1 MYDFGV
7 CKQCKMEISEERLQA
22 QPVVCNHCGYSPS
35 ENQTRVAKSL
45 DRKVRSTMYT
55 ISISMCFVFVGLV
68 IWDNHILTAA
78 PIQAKQLL
86 GMASA
91 EDHETMYEICKQRL
105 NVKCQIENLK
115 SLAKYKNEALAT
127 LGKTYL
133 LLKKNEEA
141 AKTLELYFRDG
152 GISLDASYDYARAL
166 EALGNVDMA
175 GKYYQS
181 ILDSKPDTLQITV
194 TKRYVQML
202 IDFNRRAEAK
212 KVLASVRDKGS
223 NTENFMD
230 MVFQD
235 L

>member
-1 MYDFGV
+1 
-7 CKQCKMEISEERLQA
+7 
-22 QPVVCNHCGYSPS
+22 
-35 ENQTRVAKSL
+35 
-45 DRKVRSTMYT
+45 
-55 ISISMCFVFVGLV
+55 
-68 IWDNHILTAA
+68 
-78 PIQAKQLL
+78 
-86 GMASA
+86 
-91 EDHETMYEICKQRL
+91 
-105 NVKCQIENLK
+105 
-115 SLAKYKNEALAT
+115 
-127 LGKTYL
+127 
-133 LLKKNEEA
+133 LKKNEEA